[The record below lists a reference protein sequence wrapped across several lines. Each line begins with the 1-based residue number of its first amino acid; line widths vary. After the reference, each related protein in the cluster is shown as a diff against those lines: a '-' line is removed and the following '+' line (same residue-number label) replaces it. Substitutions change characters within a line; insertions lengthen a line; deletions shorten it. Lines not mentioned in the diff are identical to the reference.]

1 MRLSCVS
8 VCGVTKDDEDEAL
21 PPELGYEVPST
32 AAADGKGGA
41 AGKKRA
47 SRRSGKGEGRDEP
60 AEDSGEKHRRMEEE
74 EATDSDEGLTGKTA
88 RKLAKQMT
96 DKGRNGDSVAISLRH
111 LWWGYLT
118 PSVL

>member
-1 MRLSCVS
+1 

-32 AAADGKGGA
+32 AAAGGKGGG

-47 SRRSGKGEGRDEP
+47 SRRSGKGEGREERP

-74 EATDSDEGLTGKTA
+74 EATDSDEDLTGKTA

-96 DKGRNGDSVAISLRH
+96 DKGRNGDSVAIYLRH
-111 LWWGYLT
+111 LRWGYLT